1 MPFVTRVSL
10 ELENVMTRFSSL
22 IGSVLVVF
30 LVASGCLWGPQLLS
44 VDSFR
49 LTRWT
54 LSRWV
59 DHWTADE
66 VLLREKGDDSALKDM
81 VVEGSDDELGGDGDE
96 MS

>member
-1 MPFVTRVSL
+1 M
-10 ELENVMTRFSSL
+10 
-22 IGSVLVVF
+22 
-30 LVASGCLWGPQLLS
+30 
-44 VDSFR
+44 
-49 LTRWT
+49 
-54 LSRWV
+54 